1 MLSVRLVTPLAGITR
16 AVTTTG
22 SPDLGCSGLC
32 SADKMTGGGC
42 SMNVELRAP
51 GVGRCHFGIGAGC
64 SCREVGTEM
73 RRLELA
79 GKPELRRADRRAAWV
94 ASAEFGGSTRLRI
107 LMMRVRIS
115 PGLSTLGYGPGV

>member
-32 SADKMTGGGC
+32 STDKMTGGD
-42 SMNVELRAP
+42 SPVKVELRAP

-64 SCREVGTEM
+64 SRREVRAEM
-73 RRLELA
+73 RRIELT
-79 GKPELRRADRRAAWV
+79 GKPELRHEPGEFPGKAGLIRSREEPPPAV
-94 ASAEFGGSTRLRI
+94 ATGQGKPT
-107 LMMRVRIS
+107 
-115 PGLSTLGYGPGV
+115 P

>member
-22 SPDLGCSGLC
+22 SSDLGCSGLC
-32 SADKMTGGGC
+32 STDKMTGGDS

-51 GVGRCHFGIGAGC
+51 GVGRCHFGIGVGR
-64 SCREVGTEM
+64 SCREVGAEM

-79 GKPELRRADRRAAWV
+79 GKPELRHAP
-94 ASAEFGGSTRLRI
+94 AEF
-107 LMMRVRIS
+107 
-115 PGLSTLGYGPGV
+115 PGKAGLIRSSEEPPPAVATGQGKPTP